1 MDNDIEND
9 TSYGIFSSDGSKIY
23 HPKNT
28 PSNFTIQF
36 DKHIEFLRKMEVA
49 LAEIILPNNYADIKK
64 QTINLMMRNEYKQ
77 SIKLQTLEISF
88 NEIDTSEELYDS
100 FINELQIK
108 KTLID
113 RELNEIYDPE
123 YKDILSGEIVPPI
136 LENNHNRLKQTKGS
150 LNIRMTRRDNN
161 EAILFPVEL
170 YWDFGKELN
179 KIIGFGKFPENTR
192 LITSKHHMKLPL
204 TDTFYISTDIIV
216 PSNFN
221 NSKSNLLRII
231 SRNKNFNKNNTYV
244 FNPLIFVPVKKNL
257 IESINITIKDDKDNY
272 INFIGKKTIAILL
285 FRPIEHI

>member
-1 MDNDIEND
+1 MNI
-9 TSYGIFSSDGSKIY
+9 
-23 HPKNT
+23 
-28 PSNFTIQF
+28 
-36 DKHIEFLRKMEVA
+36 
-49 LAEIILPNNYADIKK
+49 NNLLNY
-64 QTINLMMRNEYKQ
+64 R
-77 SIKLQTLEISF
+77 LEISF

-100 FINELQIK
+100 LINELQIN

-113 RELNEIYDPE
+113 KQLNEIYVQQ